1 MLRRPYDDLHNFG
14 KTTSRRLWNSYLCL
28 VHSVQDVRLDPLT
41 RKVWRG
47 DSEIVFSRKEF
58 DLLHALI
65 SRAGEIV
72 SRDALMRDVWDTT
85 FWTSS
90 KTIDV
95 HLGWVRRKLGDDSRR
110 PTLITTIRGKGLRF
124 ETVPTANG
132 HVTKPVAASV
142 SRAG

>member
-1 MLRRPYDDLHNFG
+1 M
-14 KTTSRRLWNSYLCL
+14 
-28 VHSVQDVRLDPLT
+28 HSVQDVRLDPLT

-65 SRAGEIV
+65 SQAGEIV
-72 SRDALMRDVWDTT
+72 SRDQLMEDVWDTT

-124 ETVPTANG
+124 ETGAPTANG
-132 HVTKPVAASV
+132 HVNGHVKKTATAPAA
-142 SRAG
+142 RAG

>member
-1 MLRRPYDDLHNFG
+1 
-14 KTTSRRLWNSYLCL
+14 

-47 DSEIVFSRKEF
+47 DSEIAFSRKEF

-65 SRAGEIV
+65 ANAGEIV
-72 SRDALMRDVWDTT
+72 SRDQLMRDVWDTN

-110 PTLITTIRGKGLRF
+110 PLLITTIRGKGLRF
-124 ETVPTANG
+124 ETGTNA
-132 HVTKPVAASV
+132 HAAALETKV
-142 SRAG
+142 G